1 MEISKTD
8 LTEKGIEYTKG
19 PVFNRKSGEDFNEM
33 IAMSDLKPILN
44 EINQN
49 LINFTDA
56 KDDLPSYEKW
66 SEIDFSEELK
76 QLEEDKDNNKEEKE
90 EGDQI
95 EVKPE

>member
-1 MEISKTD
+1 
-8 LTEKGIEYTKG
+8 
-19 PVFNRKSGEDFNEM
+19 M
-33 IAMSDLKPILN
+33 IAMSDLKPILT

-49 LINFTDA
+49 LINFADA

-76 QLEEDKDNNKEEKE
+76 QLEEEKE

-95 EVKPE
+95 EVKPEEDLSIIQGLSTKNDNIVFFELKISSTDDLEQIEQFL

>member
-1 MEISKTD
+1 MEISKTE

-49 LINFTDA
+49 LINFA
-56 KDDLPSYEKW
+56 EA
-66 SEIDFSEELK
+66 
-76 QLEEDKDNNKEEKE
+76 
-90 EGDQI
+90 
-95 EVKPE
+95 